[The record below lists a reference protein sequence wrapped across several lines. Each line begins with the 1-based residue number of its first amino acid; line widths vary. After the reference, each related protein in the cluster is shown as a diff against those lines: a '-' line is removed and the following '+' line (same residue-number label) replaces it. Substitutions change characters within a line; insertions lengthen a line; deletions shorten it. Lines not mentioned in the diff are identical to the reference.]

1 MTNPVA
7 EPAPEKRSYLAS
19 AQIISACIFLS
30 RVLGLAREVLSATVF
45 GAGWV
50 MDAWAMAF
58 QVPNL
63 FRRLFGE
70 GALSAAV
77 IPVYADHLANRT
89 REESN
94 HFASAMTTL
103 LCTFLS
109 AVTLVLIGVAA
120 VLPHLLRAPADHPE
134 KLSLTANLM
143 MVMLPYLPLVCVV
156 AVLTAILNCHK
167 HFLMPSLASVALNVC
182 WIAGFLAVSRFGSLP
197 QTQVYGIAVAI
208 LVGGVL
214 ELVMQIPPLRGHGVV
229 LRPTLDWKEPGVR
242 EVLRVMGPTVFGLAI
257 IQVNLFVDN
266 IIAESCVPGSGAV
279 SALYYGNRL
288 MQFPLA
294 LIGVALAQA
303 VFPFFAD
310 HVIRGETEGLRGSV
324 DQAMRVSNFVS
335 IPATAGLAVLAGPII
350 ELLFKWKSFA
360 QSSDA
365 TERTVLVVVCYA
377 SGVWSYCAV
386 QVLNRAFYALKDTRT
401 PVRAGV
407 ASVVVNLALNL
418 TLVWWLREAGLALS
432 TAIASVVNQ
441 VILRKAL
448 AVKIGR
454 GEGTSFG
461 GFLRPIFASALMATL
476 AWEIAAL
483 IPFQILGSVLLTR
496 LVRVLVPFGVGAGTY
511 AGLAVLL
518 HAPEVRELLPSMRG
532 SARRSP

>member
-1 MTNPVA
+1 LSETTPEVA
-7 EPAPEKRSYLAS
+7 PARRSYLAS
-19 AQIISACIFLS
+19 AQLISACIFLS
-30 RVLGLAREVLSATVF
+30 RVLGLAREILSASVF

-50 MDAWAMAF
+50 MDAFVMAF

-63 FRRLFGE
+63 FRKLFGE

-94 HFASAMTTL
+94 HFASAVTTL
-103 LCTFLS
+103 LGVFLS
-109 AVTLVLIGVAA
+109 GVAVLLMGVAA
-120 VLPHLLRAPADHPE
+120 VLPHLLKAPLDHPE
-134 KLSLTANLM
+134 KLSLPAHLL

-182 WIAGFLAVSRFGSLP
+182 WIAGFLAAPHFGSVP

-208 LVGGVL
+208 LVGGVI
-214 ELVMQIPPLRGHGVV
+214 ELAMQIPPLRGYGVV
-229 LRPTLDWKEPGVR
+229 LRPTLDWKGPGVR
-242 EVLRVMGPTVFGLAI
+242 EVLRLMGPTVFGLAI
-257 IQVNLFVDN
+257 IQVNLLLDT
-266 IIAESCVPGSGAV
+266 IIAKSCVPGDGAV
-279 SALYYGNRL
+279 SVLNYGNRL

-294 LIGVALAQA
+294 LIGIALAQA

-310 HVIRGETEGLRGSV
+310 HVARGETDGLRRSV

-335 IPATAGLAVLAGPII
+335 IPATAGLAVLAGPIVD
-350 ELLFKWKSFA
+350 LLFNWKSF
-360 QSSDA
+360 SKSPDA
-365 TERTVLVVVCYA
+365 FERTVLVVACYA
-377 SGVWSYCAV
+377 IGVWSYCAV
-386 QVLNRAFYALKDTRT
+386 QVLNRAFYALRDTRT
-401 PVRAGV
+401 PVRAGI
-407 ASVVVNLALNL
+407 ASVVVNVALNL
-418 TLVWWLREAGLALS
+418 TLVWWLREAGLALA

-454 GEGTSFG
+454 REGTSTWAI
-461 GFLRPIFASALMATL
+461 LRPIFASAIMATL
-476 AWEIAAL
+476 TWEVAAL

-496 LVRVLVPFGVGAGTY
+496 LVRVLVPLCLGAGTY
-511 AGLAVLL
+511 VGLAVLL
-518 HAPEVRELLPSMRG
+518 QAPEIKELLSSMR
-532 SARRSP
+532 RRSK